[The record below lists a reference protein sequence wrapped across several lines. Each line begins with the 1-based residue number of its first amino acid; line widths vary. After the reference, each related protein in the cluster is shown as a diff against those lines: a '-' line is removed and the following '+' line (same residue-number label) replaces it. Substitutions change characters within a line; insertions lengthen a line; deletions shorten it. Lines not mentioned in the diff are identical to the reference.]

1 MYLLLESNG
10 FQAKYFVSVLLEIQ
24 FNAIYNIFSKN
35 YSKGVFLM
43 DLGVENEEIK
53 NYLKILSKEIP
64 DFLIEYAN
72 VPEMQRLKGI
82 SMVSACE
89 HTKLIPYKFFHT
101 RYEHSLGVALIVWNF
116 TEDKKQTIAGL
127 YHDIATPSFS
137 HVVDYLHGDYEK
149 QESTEELT
157 EMVIKESK
165 EIMDL
170 LKRDNIALEEIVNYH
185 IYPIADNNSPRLAA
199 DRLEYTLSDGLVT
212 QDAFSIESID
222 RIYNDL
228 TVLKNEE
235 KEDEIGF
242 KSLDIAEEYLQ
253 RASIMWHLFSGN
265 SENNMIM
272 QFWTD
277 ILKKMAEEEYITE
290 KDLYEYSEEE
300 IVDKIKNCPNEKIRK
315 AFKIFSN
322 STEVGRSDIEVKDKY
337 CISIKAKKRYTNPL
351 VIDKEGTVKRISDIS
366 EKAKMIIEDIKK
378 FEDSKYAYLNLAM

>member
-1 MYLLLESNG
+1 MN
-10 FQAKYFVSVLLEIQ
+10 
-24 FNAIYNIFSKN
+24 
-35 YSKGVFLM
+35 
-43 DLGVENEEIK
+43 LGVENKEIIE
-53 NYLKILSKEIP
+53 YFKILSNEIP
-64 DFLIEYAN
+64 DFIIEYAN

-101 RYEHSLGVALIVWNF
+101 RYEHSLGVALIIWHF
-116 TEDKKQTIAGL
+116 TKDKKQTIAGL

-157 EMVIKESK
+157 QTVIKESK
-165 EIMDL
+165 DIMKL
-170 LKRDNIALEEIVNYH
+170 LNRDNILLEEIVDYH

-212 QDAFSIESID
+212 QDAFSLESID

-228 TVLKNEE
+228 RVLKNEDG
-235 KEDEIGF
+235 EDEIGF
-242 KSLDIAEEYLQ
+242 GDIKIAEEYLQ

-277 ILKKMAEEEYITE
+277 ILKKMAEEKYITE
-290 KDLYEYSEEE
+290 KDLYKFSEKE
-300 IVDKIKNCPNEKIRK
+300 IVDKIKECPNERIRK
-315 AFKIFSN
+315 AFEIFAN
-322 STEVGRSDIEVKDKY
+322 STEVGRSEVEVKDKY
-337 CISIKAKKRYTNPL
+337 CISIKAKKRFTNPL
-351 VIDKEGTVKRISDIS
+351 VLINNDGQVKRISEIS
-366 EKAKMIIEDIKK
+366 EKGKMIIEDIKS
-378 FEDSKYAYLNLAM
+378 FEDSKYAYLNINM

>member
-1 MYLLLESNG
+1 MN
-10 FQAKYFVSVLLEIQ
+10 
-24 FNAIYNIFSKN
+24 
-35 YSKGVFLM
+35 
-43 DLGVENEEIK
+43 LGVENKEIIE
-53 NYLKILSKEIP
+53 YFKILSNEIP

-101 RYEHSLGVALIVWNF
+101 RYEHSLGVALIIWHF
-116 TEDKKQTIAGL
+116 TKDKKQTIAGL

-157 EMVIKESK
+157 QTVIKESK
-165 EIMDL
+165 EIMKL
-170 LKRDNIALEEIVNYH
+170 LNRDNILLEEIVDYH

-212 QDAFSIESID
+212 QDAFSLESID

-228 TVLKNEE
+228 RVLKNEDG
-235 KEDEIGF
+235 EDEIGF
-242 KSLDIAEEYLQ
+242 VDIKIAEEYLQ

-277 ILKKMAEEEYITE
+277 ILKKMAEEKYITE
-290 KDLYEYSEEE
+290 KDLYKFSEKE
-300 IVDKIKNCPNEKIRK
+300 IVDKIKKCPNERIRK
-315 AFKIFSN
+315 AFEIFAN
-322 STEVGRSDIEVKDKY
+322 STEVGRSEVEVKDKY
-337 CISIKAKKRYTNPL
+337 CISIKAKKRFTNPL
-351 VIDKEGTVKRISDIS
+351 VLINNDGQVKRISEIS
-366 EKAKMIIEDIKK
+366 EKGKMIIEDIKS
-378 FEDSKYAYLNLAM
+378 FEDSKYAYLNINM